1 VRAIPQRA
9 PSLPSG
15 RQAGFTL
22 IEVLAATLVLL
33 IGVLGVVG
41 MQMLSLQ
48 TNQGAL
54 RRSQA
59 VFLAA
64 ELLDAMRSNP
74 MAAASYVGEY
84 PDDLPTSPPACA
96 VEALGCSPQDAVGY
110 DLYAWG
116 VQLQPPD
123 PNAPDGFLPAIP
135 NASVSVVATA
145 NADEYTVTV
154 SWNERGFTEEEE
166 EGEEGSGLAARALV
180 DRSVTLTSVIRP

>member
-1 VRAIPQRA
+1 MANPQRA
-9 PSLPSG
+9 VSHRCPG
-15 RQAGFTL
+15 RQTGFTL

-48 TNQGAL
+48 ANQGAML
-54 RRSQA
+54 RSQA
-59 VFLAA
+59 TFLAA
-64 ELLDAMRSNP
+64 EFLDAMRSNP
-74 MAAASYVGEY
+74 TAAASYVGDY

-96 VEALGCSPQDAVGY
+96 TDAAGCSPQDAVGY

-135 NASVSVVATA
+135 NASVTVVATA
-145 NADEYTVTV
+145 NPDEYTVTV
-154 SWNERGFTEEEE
+154 TWNERGFAEEE
-166 EGEEGSGLAARALV
+166 EGEEGSALAARALV